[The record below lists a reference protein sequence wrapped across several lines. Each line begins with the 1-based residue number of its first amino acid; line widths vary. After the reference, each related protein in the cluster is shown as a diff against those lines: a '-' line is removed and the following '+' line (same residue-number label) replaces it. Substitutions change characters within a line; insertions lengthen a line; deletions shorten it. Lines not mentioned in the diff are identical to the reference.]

1 MAEARGRGWGRALR
15 IGACVTAA
23 PFVAWLF
30 VYGMPLSGL
39 HGVAGLW
46 AMWPS
51 ATAGSASRRAA
62 AVAVFALALLTI
74 PTVGLREY
82 ADTTQTLH
90 CRALGFMGKPPH
102 LPSGWR
108 ANEVCDPD
116 DLAAGARVAK
126 DGGALYSMRERL
138 GVHGFNHILALG
150 GVVTGFSEVAAETV
164 WMSWAEDPLGDATR
178 ASTATRRLQCR
189 GSYADGA
196 GAPRAAARV
205 WESDF
210 PMRSPAVRKLV
221 ASGVRRLPTTS
232 GAEVQLGP
240 VHWSTGGNDDF
251 VGYEQALRHDS
262 LSVAL
267 ALEVGDSR
275 LSLRRREDGR
285 VDAAWDG
292 TIHYPGVDVAFNAPL
307 PFQRRLLR
315 VSETAFCGMQVD
327 GAMNPYDLHI
337 TWVLDEGD
345 ERLSASGVGVPERT
359 LFEQLVLGAA
369 LTLGR

>member
-1 MAEARGRGWGRALR
+1 MAEARGRGWVRALR
-15 IGACVTAA
+15 IGACVLAA
-23 PFVAWLF
+23 PFVVWLF

-39 HGVAGLW
+39 HAVAGLW
-46 AMWPS
+46 AMWPT
-51 ATAGSASRRAA
+51 ATPGSTSRRVG
-62 AVAVFALALLTI
+62 AVAVFALALLTV

-102 LPSGWR
+102 QPPGWR
-108 ANEVCDPD
+108 ADEVCDPD
-116 DLAAGARVAK
+116 DLADGARVAK
-126 DGGALYSMRERL
+126 EGGALYSARERL
-138 GVHGFNHILALG
+138 GIHGFNHVLALG

-196 GAPRAAARV
+196 GAPRAAAKL

-210 PMRSPAVRKLV
+210 PMRSPAVRTLL
-221 ASGVRRLPTTS
+221 AEGVRRLPKTP
-232 GAEVQLGP
+232 GAKISLGE

-251 VGYEQALRHDS
+251 AGYERSLRKDS

-275 LSLRRREDGR
+275 LSVTRREDGR

-307 PFQRRLLR
+307 PFQRRILR

-345 ERLSASGVGVPERT
+345 DRLSARGVTTPERT
-359 LFEQLVLGAA
+359 LFEQVVLGAA
-369 LTLGR
+369 LTLGL